1 MCPKKSIGYELLDHK
16 VQNIDNKEDWDIAKA
31 SLVF

>member
-16 VQNIDNKEDWDIAKA
+16 VQDIDNKEDWDIAKA
-31 SLVF
+31 SLD